1 MESDDA
7 IKTINTI
14 VLKLQ
19 NANQLV
25 HESVH
30 FHKEN
35 IAKEMNNMTLTMD
48 KQYLIFKK
56 INNEVNCHS
65 WKITTIPAFYFH
77 INQNSIQKL
86 I

>member
-1 MESDDA
+1 MKNDDA

-25 HESVH
+25 HESVP

-35 IAKEMNNMTLTMD
+35 IVKEMNNLTLTMD

-56 INNEVNCHS
+56 TNNELNCHS
-65 WKITTIPAFYFH
+65 WKITTILAFYFH